1 MVGIPSPQCH
11 PSVIGS
17 MPLRIRK
24 ICEALETIYEFSDQM
39 ETYLEE
45 KGKYLACNQHFFS
58 LSCSCRSTIR
68 QVDDLANL
76 RFGKFTIWQIN
87 NLANL
92 QFGQLTI
99 WQIYNLAIIQI
110 FQVNDFGNFMVLQIW
125 DLASFRNRNF
135 TLWQILRF
143 GKFLI
148 FQHI

>member
-45 KGKYLACNQHFFS
+45 KGKYLACIQHCLS

-68 QVDDLANL
+68 RISEMANL
-76 RFGKFTIWQIN
+76 P
-87 NLANL
+87 LA
-92 QFGQLTI
+92 
-99 WQIYNLAIIQI
+99 
-110 FQVNDFGNFMVLQIW
+110 DF
-125 DLASFRNRNF
+125 
-135 TLWQILRF
+135 
-143 GKFLI
+143 
-148 FQHI
+148 